1 MCSLR
6 GNIPAVTNL
15 KGFVSRSS
23 LSSDMIAGGFGM
35 SGGELCGCKCY
46 EAVVSSVREVV
57 PSSLNG
63 KDTKPETDNILQIL

>member
-1 MCSLR
+1 
-6 GNIPAVTNL
+6 
-15 KGFVSRSS
+15 
-23 LSSDMIAGGFGM
+23 MIAGGFGM